1 MIHRGTKYNGLDV
14 SPDESTDEY
23 MSEDCMPQPIG
34 GLHHV
39 TAIASDP
46 QRNVEFYCEV
56 LGLRLVKRTVNFD
69 DPGSYHFYFGDD
81 IGSPGTIVTF
91 FAWPQASGGRVGTG
105 ETSAVAFSV
114 PASSLHFWEKRIL
127 AAGSAV
133 ERAGER
139 FGNPV
144 LSLGDPDGMR
154 IELVGSDNPLPVLT
168 PRTSDIPSEYAIRG
182 FDGVTLCEA
191 DFEVTAQVLVE
202 MGFAR
207 AGQEN
212 NRIRFIS
219 PATAPG
225 NRIDILVQAQPVYG
239 HLGAGTV
246 HHIAF
251 RAPSD
256 SAQLEWREVLSKVPL
271 NVTPVRDRTYFH
283 SIYFREPGGVLFEI
297 ATDSPGFAFDEPVEH
312 LGEALKLPPWL
323 EKSRADIERV
333 LVPIELPHLRKEKA
347 DA

>member
-1 MIHRGTKYNGLDV
+1 MHA
-14 SPDESTDEY
+14 
-23 MSEDCMPQPIG
+23 QPIV

-39 TAIASDP
+39 TAIASNP
-46 QRNVEFYCEV
+46 QRNLDFYCEV
-56 LGLRLVKRTVNFD
+56 LGLRFVKRTVNFD

-81 IGSPGTIVTF
+81 IGSPGSILTF
-91 FAWPQASGGRVGTG
+91 FAWPQAPRRRVGTG

-114 PASSLHFWEKRIL
+114 PASSLQFWERRIL
-127 AAGSAV
+127 AAGSPV
-133 ERAGER
+133 EHAGER

-144 LSLGDPDGMR
+144 LSLGDPDGVR
-154 IELVGSDNPLPVLT
+154 IELVGSDNPLPVVA
-168 PRTSDIPSEYAIRG
+168 PRTSDIPAEHAIRG

-191 DFEVTAQVLVE
+191 GFELTAQVLE
-202 MGFAR
+202 KMGFAQ
-207 AGQEN
+207 AGQKD
-212 NRIRFIS
+212 NRIRFVS

-225 NRIDILVQAQPVYG
+225 NRIDILDQPQRVNG
-239 HLGAGTV
+239 NMGAGTV

-271 NVTPVRDRTYFH
+271 NVTPVLDRTYFH
-283 SIYFREPGGVLFEI
+283 SIYFREPGGVLFEV
-297 ATDSPGFAFDEPVEH
+297 ATDPPGFAFDEPVEH

-323 EKSRADIERV
+323 EKRRVDIEQT
-333 LVPIELPHLRKEKA
+333 LLPIELPHLRKERA

>member
-1 MIHRGTKYNGLDV
+1 
-14 SPDESTDEY
+14 
-23 MSEDCMPQPIG
+23 MPQPIV

-46 QRNVEFYCEV
+46 QRNLDFYCEV
-56 LGLRLVKRTVNFD
+56 LGLRFVKRTVNFD

-81 IGSPGTIVTF
+81 IGSPGSILTF
-91 FAWPQASGGRVGTG
+91 FAWPQASSGRVGTG

-114 PASSLHFWEKRIL
+114 PASSLPFWERRIL
-127 AAGSAV
+127 AAGSPV
-133 ERAGER
+133 EHAGER
-139 FGNPV
+139 FGNSV

-154 IELVGSDNPLPVLT
+154 IELVGSDNPLPVVK
-168 PRTSDIPSEYAIRG
+168 PRTSDIPAEHAIRG

-191 DFEVTAQVLVE
+191 GFELTAKVLDK
-202 MGFAR
+202 MGFVR
-207 AGQEN
+207 AGQES
-212 NRIRFIS
+212 NRIRFVS
-219 PATAPG
+219 TATALG
-225 NRIDILVQAQPVYG
+225 NRIDILVQAQRVYG
-239 HLGAGTV
+239 HVGTGTV

-256 SAQLEWREVLSKVPL
+256 NAQLEWREMLSKVPL
-271 NVTPVRDRTYFH
+271 NVTPVLDRTYFH

-323 EKSRADIERV
+323 EKRRAEIEQV
-333 LVPIELPHLRKEKA
+333 LLPIELPHLRKEQA

>member
-1 MIHRGTKYNGLDV
+1 
-14 SPDESTDEY
+14 
-23 MSEDCMPQPIG
+23 MPEPIV

-46 QRNVEFYCEV
+46 QRNLDFYCEV
-56 LGLRLVKRTVNFD
+56 LGLRFVKRTVNFD

-81 IGSPGTIVTF
+81 IGSPGSILTF
-91 FAWPQASGGRVGTG
+91 FAWPQVPRGRVGTG

-114 PASSLHFWEKRIL
+114 PASSLHFWERRIL
-127 AAGSAV
+127 AAGSPV
-133 ERAGER
+133 EHAGER

-154 IELVGSDNPLPVLT
+154 IELVGSDNPLPIVAS
-168 PRTSDIPSEYAIRG
+168 RTSDIPAEHAIRG

-191 DFEVTAQVLVE
+191 GLEFTAKVLE
-202 MGFAR
+202 KMGFAR
-207 AGQEN
+207 AGQEE
-212 NRIRFIS
+212 NRIRFVS
-219 PATAPG
+219 SATAPG
-225 NRIDILVQAQPVYG
+225 NRIDILVQPQPVYG
-239 HLGAGTV
+239 HMGAGTV

-256 SAQLEWREVLSKVPL
+256 SAQLEWREVLSRVPL
-271 NVTPVRDRTYFH
+271 NVTSVLDRTYFH

-297 ATDSPGFAFDEPVEH
+297 ATDPPGFAFDEPVEH
-312 LGEALKLPPWL
+312 LGEALKLPGWL
-323 EKSRADIERV
+323 EKRRADIEQV
-333 LVPIELPHLRKEKA
+333 LLPIELPHLRKERA